1 MRSSEASEI
10 ISYRVIMVPPLGL
23 LRVGTTGLDIVAVV
37 WWSLLFF
44 ARGEHRDDRKADGLH
59 RECRG
64 PVFSED
70 AEADV
75 AVGIDVGMDR
85 DIFTHEDHLRRIKR
99 VFG

>member
-1 MRSSEASEI
+1 MI
-10 ISYRVIMVPPLGL
+10 PPLSL

-44 ARGEHRDDRKADGLH
+44 AGGQHRDDGKADGLH
-59 RECRG
+59 RESRG
-64 PVFSED
+64 PVFRED

-75 AVGIDVGMDR
+75 SVGIDVGMDGNV
-85 DIFTHEDHLRRIKR
+85 FTNEDHLRRVKR